1 MNDRKP
7 THPGEVLLEDVIRPL
22 GLSITEAAR
31 DLGVTRKTLSEFVN
45 QRSGLSPE
53 MALERVGLSGYV
65 RWRLKLPQLVQELA
79 ILLTAR
85 QMDCAYVWN
94 AHAGLA
100 REEGASDGLVD
111 AMRDRQQLPTMTD
124 DETAVVGF
132 VTELLTAHRVSDSAF
147 SAAKQRFGLGNVVD
161 LMALVGQYVTNA
173 SFVNAFELPLP
184 QEVTEPRLKV

>member
-1 MNDRKP
+1 MARLPDDIRGAVPKELHDAFDSLIERSNGTMP
-7 THPGEVLLEDVIRPL
+7 IGPGSV
-22 GLSITEAAR
+22 AA
-31 DLGVTRKTLSEFVN
+31 
-45 QRSGLSPE
+45 LSPE